1 MPYKRIILVGLFLL
15 FVFIQL
21 QCQSWWNKELGAYLN
36 PAVLLFSGLA
46 SCFLAYF
53 LVGFKPNST
62 SKFNRQDLPICNIF
76 IVILFFSIGTFFV
89 GNYYAYIH
97 SKYVVEIGYGSDIIP
112 ALQLYVRRFLA
123 GELVYAPMQIE
134 GYIVYP
140 NYFSMAW
147 LPYCFSELL
156 NIDYRWTAYI
166 VFLIPIF
173 IYLLQMAWSPIHPF
187 ELAIKTLIPFA
198 MLYSLM
204 LYGNDIFGYS
214 VELMLIGLYLLLALS
229 LMHRSTFIM
238 AAGIVIVLLSRYS
251 FSFWLPVYLLI
262 IWMERGFKDVFKVS
276 LWVLFGILVLY
287 VIPFLSK
294 DWESMSRGFAYY
306 NQFIEDSWT
315 IFLNDAEKPFML
327 LTGYSMAIYIFDFLD
342 GELIQRLNIARFFQ
356 IAISLLTAVLVFLNY
371 YRNRNKGLNVKIYL
385 LITLTL
391 YLFVFYG
398 FFMTPFRYLYHL
410 PLLLC
415 IPILYQIPFFTS
427 VKNNTKEKLT
437 RQ

>member
-1 MPYKRIILVGLFLL
+1 MPYKRIILLGLFLVS
-15 FVFIQL
+15 VFIQL
-21 QCQSWWNKELGAYLN
+21 QCQSWWNKDLGAYLN
-36 PAVLLFSGLA
+36 PVILLSSGLA
-46 SCFLAYF
+46 SCLLAYF
-53 LVGFKPNST
+53 LVGFKSETPAAIKEQKT
-62 SKFNRQDLPICNIF
+62 PFLNIA
-76 IVILFFSIGTFFV
+76 IVLVLFSAGAFFV
-89 GNYYAYIH
+89 GDYYVYIQ
-97 SKYVVEIGYGSDIIP
+97 SKYVVKVGYGSDIIP
-112 ALQLYVRRFLA
+112 ALQLYVQRFLS

-156 NIDYRWTAYI
+156 HIDYRWTTYI
-166 VFLIPIF
+166 VFLIPLF
-173 IYLLQMAWSPIHPF
+173 IYLIQIARSNIHPI
-187 ELAIKTLIPFA
+187 ELAIKTVIPFA

-214 VELMLIGLYLLLALS
+214 VELMLIGLYFLLALS

-262 IWMERGFKDVFKVS
+262 IWMERGFKAVLKVS
-276 LWVLFGILVLY
+276 LWVLFGVLVLY

-306 NQFIEDSWT
+306 NRFIENSWT
-315 IFLNDAEKPFML
+315 VFLNDAGKPFML

-342 GELIQRLNIARFFQ
+342 GELIQRLTAARFFQ
-356 IAISLLTAVLVFLNY
+356 LAISLLTAALIFFNY

-415 IPILYQIPFFTS
+415 IPIWYQIPFFTR
-427 VKNNTKEKLT
+427 VKKDTL
-437 RQ
+437 